1 MISKI
6 GSATFINPARI
17 IKLSNY
23 LKKNK
28 INNLFFCSSPT
39 FKLGS
44 IAAKLAGVEKI
55 VYRRGSAIP
64 INDKF
69 YNHFLLNNCVTDF
82 IANSKATKRE
92 ALKYMTDFPQERAQL
107 IYNGVKIDRF
117 KDVQLKTNIHEEFN
131 IPEDK
136 LVLVNVGRLHQQK
149 GQSYLIDAVDK
160 LKENYQ
166 DFVVLLVGDG
176 PKEKELKARVKELGV
191 EDYIIFAGFRK
202 DIPSLLTQS
211 DFMVHTALWE
221 GFGFVIAEAMAA
233 GIPVVATDCSN
244 IPELIT
250 PGKDGF
256 LAESENYQDIAEQ
269 MLKMCNSEIE
279 EMGKAARETAQE
291 RFSFARMVEETDN
304 LIVQEGHNERI

>member
-1 MISKI
+1 M
-6 GSATFINPARI
+6 
-17 IKLSNY
+17 
-23 LKKNK
+23 
-28 INNLFFCSSPT
+28 NNS
-39 FKLGS
+39 G
-44 IAAKLAGVEKI
+44 
-55 VYRRGSAIP
+55 
-64 INDKF
+64 
-69 YNHFLLNNCVTDF
+69 
-82 IANSKATKRE
+82 
-92 ALKYMTDFPQERAQL
+92 
-107 IYNGVKIDRF
+107 
-117 KDVQLKTNIHEEFN
+117 
-131 IPEDK
+131 